1 MLPAPSRPVETMFI
15 FVVLAL
21 VVASVLLRDL
31 ARKRFGLML
40 SLAFGTIL
48 LMFFL
53 SFFVKSIWE
62 AGITVQILVFIALI
76 PILSILGMM
85 MTYEN
90 DKD

>member
-1 MLPAPSRPVETMFI
+1 
-15 FVVLAL
+15 
-21 VVASVLLRDL
+21 
-31 ARKRFGLML
+31 ML

-85 MTYEN
+85 MTHEN